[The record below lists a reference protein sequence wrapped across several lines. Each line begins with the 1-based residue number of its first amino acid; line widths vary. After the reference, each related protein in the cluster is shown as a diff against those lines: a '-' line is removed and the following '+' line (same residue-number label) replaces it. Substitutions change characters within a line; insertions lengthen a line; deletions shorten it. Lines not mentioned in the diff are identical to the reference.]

1 MLSGIRVGS
10 QGGCQLQGLHQS
22 QRLLQNRRLLCPP
35 EGLPGADYGIC
46 IWFQPGPEAGQ
57 DENLNARDLCL
68 GPKGSSLLEP
78 QSFLLELAGGEQ
90 TPPSQEVCVTT
101 TCPQEPRLPDS
112 LQNQRLQAASQNSQ
126 INMPGLLTL

>member
-90 TPPSQEVCVTT
+90 TPPTT
-101 TCPQEPRLPDS
+101 GEIWWRYTENVYYTSHSIHLYKAYS
-112 LQNQRLQAASQNSQ
+112 LSNKFKH
-126 INMPGLLTL
+126 